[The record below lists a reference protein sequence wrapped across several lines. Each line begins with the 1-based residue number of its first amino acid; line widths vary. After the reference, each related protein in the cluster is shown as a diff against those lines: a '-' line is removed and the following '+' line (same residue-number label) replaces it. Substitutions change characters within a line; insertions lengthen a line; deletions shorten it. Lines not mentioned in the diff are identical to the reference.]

1 MSSKL
6 PSTDSE
12 ATQTSNSGSGA
23 DQGNPYDSPHDKTS
37 LDKNET
43 NHQGGRPSPGRYA
56 LFFLPLLIGVAADLI
71 TKSYTFTNYF
81 DPQRADPTSPLYAAQ
96 FPHWWID
103 GIFGI
108 QTSTNPGALF
118 GMGSGYSWLFA
129 SFSVVALVGILIWV
143 FGFGAIRDRWLT
155 FCLGMISGGILGNLY
170 DRVGLGSLPNYP
182 EQIQD
187 NVRDWILFRLEGVP
201 WFDPWPNFNIA
212 DVLLVCGAIML
223 FLHALIYSEP
233 EKTQKSAV
241 EDHQDRQSD

>member
-12 ATQTSNSGSGA
+12 ATQQSSNESGA
-23 DQGNPYDSPHDKTS
+23 VKATPYSSDDNKTKQGERLS
-37 LDKNET
+37 L
-43 NHQGGRPSPGRYA
+43 GRYA
-56 LFFLPLLIGVAADLI
+56 LFFLPLLIGVAADLA

-81 DPQRADPTSPLYAAQ
+81 DPQRADPNSPLYAAQ

-108 QTSTNPGALF
+108 QTSTNAGALF
-118 GMGSGYSWLFA
+118 GLGSGYSWLFA
-129 SFSVVALVGILIWV
+129 AFSLVALAGILIWV

-155 FCLGMISGGILGNLY
+155 FSLGMICGGILGNLY
-170 DRVGLGSLPNYP
+170 DRVGLGALSNYP
-182 EQIQD
+182 EEIKD

-223 FLHALIYSEP
+223 FIHALIYDPKEP
-233 EKTQKSAV
+233 EETQTSATAQ
-241 EDHQDRQSD
+241 DHE